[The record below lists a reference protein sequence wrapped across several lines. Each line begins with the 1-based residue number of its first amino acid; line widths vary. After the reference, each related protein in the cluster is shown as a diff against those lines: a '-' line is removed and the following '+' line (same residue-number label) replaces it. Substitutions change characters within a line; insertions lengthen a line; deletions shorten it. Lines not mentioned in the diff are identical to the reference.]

1 MKAPTLLGDLL
12 RAQTVVAVL
21 SAVLVGLGG
30 TGATA
35 ILLRKHQDRILR
47 SLGKS
52 LCRTIEQEQKED
64 PGFSFSQAA
73 HDAFREMDMSSYL
86 FEIEGRN
93 WEVVAREGTL
103 EGWTSVGLARLKQ
116 GDCVTRG
123 KPSQQGLAG
132 AFRACAHYCDQ
143 DHRVLVAA
151 SNIHGDP
158 DIRLAV
164 QALFGTILLVLG
176 AGVFVG
182 RSLIRRRLRP
192 LQRLAEAVTRLQS
205 ESGAALGVG
214 AKSTELARLEG
225 AIDGL
230 LRQLHQALQ
239 REKRFS
245 QEASHELRT
254 SLTVL
259 RTRVEGMR
267 SGMHSQPQLQHE
279 ADALI
284 SNLDALDRLVE
295 ALLLLARSEED
306 SGVPTSPVNLCDLA
320 REAAEERKQAD
331 GAGSPPPEVIA
342 PDEILVMGSE
352 DLIGRALFNL
362 MENARKFGGAG
373 ARILIR
379 VAKENAWAQVT
390 VEDDG
395 PGIPRESRPY
405 VFERFYRDPS
415 RRGLNSGTGL
425 GLAVVRSIAVRH
437 RGNVS
442 TGPSETLGGEAV
454 RLWLPILGA
463 EDSWRVL

>member
-1 MKAPTLLGDLL
+1 MKARTLLGDLL
-12 RAQTVVAVL
+12 RAQALVAVL
-21 SAVLVGLGG
+21 SAVLLGLGG

-35 ILLRKHQDRILR
+35 ILLRKHQDRVLR

-52 LCRTIEQEQKED
+52 LCRTIDHEQKEV
-64 PGFSFSQAA
+64 PTFSFAQAA
-73 HDAFREMDMSSYL
+73 HDAFSEMDMSSYL
-86 FEIEGRN
+86 FEIEGKN
-93 WEVVAREGTL
+93 GEVVAREGAL
-103 EGWTSVGLARLKQ
+103 KGWTSVGLTRLKQ
-116 GDCVTRG
+116 GDCVTRR
-123 KPSQQGLAG
+123 KPSQHGLAG
-132 AFRACAHYCDQ
+132 AFRACAHYCDP
-143 DHRVLVAA
+143 DHRILVAA

-182 RSLIRRRLRP
+182 RSLIRRHLRP
-192 LQRLAEAVTRLQS
+192 LQRLAEAANRLQS

-214 AKSTELARLEG
+214 TKSTELARLEG

-267 SGMHSQPQLQHE
+267 SGMSSQPQLQLE

-284 SNLDALDRLVE
+284 SSLDALDRLVE

-320 REAAEERKQAD
+320 REAAEARKQAD
-331 GAGSPPPEVIA
+331 GAASPPPVVIA
-342 PDEILVMGSE
+342 PVQASSL
-352 DLIGRALFNL
+352 
-362 MENARKFGGAG
+362 
-373 ARILIR
+373 
-379 VAKENAWAQVT
+379 
-390 VEDDG
+390 
-395 PGIPRESRPY
+395 
-405 VFERFYRDPS
+405 PS
-415 RRGLNSGTGL
+415 GL
-425 GLAVVRSIAVRH
+425 
-437 RGNVS
+437 
-442 TGPSETLGGEAV
+442 
-454 RLWLPILGA
+454 
-463 EDSWRVL
+463 